1 MHTILMILAGLAVLG
16 LFLLTGRLWALRA
29 PGATRR
35 AALWFIPVWLVAAL
49 VNMGVG
55 VIEAGYSVSE
65 EFPFLLAV
73 FGVPAIAAALAWW
86 RMRPR
91 HGDGAEGGT
100 GGGDRT

>member
-1 MHTILMILAGLAVLG
+1 MHTILMVLAGLAVLG

-55 VIEAGYSVSE
+55 VIEAGYSVSDE
-65 EFPFLLAV
+65 LPYLLMV
-73 FGVPAIAAALAWW
+73 FGLPAVAAMLAWW

-91 HGDGAEGGT
+91 RDRGDGQA
-100 GGGDRT
+100 

>member
-29 PGATRR
+29 AGATRR

-55 VIEAGYSVSE
+55 VIEAGYSVSDE
-65 EFPFLLAV
+65 LPFLVLV
-73 FGVPAIAAALAWW
+73 FGIPAVAALFAWW
-86 RMRPR
+86 RLRPSR
-91 HGDGAEGGT
+91 KADEAI
-100 GGGDRT
+100 